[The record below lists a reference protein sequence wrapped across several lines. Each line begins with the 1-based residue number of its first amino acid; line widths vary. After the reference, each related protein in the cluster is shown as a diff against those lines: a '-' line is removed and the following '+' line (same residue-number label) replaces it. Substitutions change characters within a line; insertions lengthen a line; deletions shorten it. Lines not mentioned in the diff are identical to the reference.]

1 MTGYK
6 HLIIGLDPG
15 TTTAYAILDING
27 RLITVKS
34 AKELKLDTIIK
45 ETIRYGK
52 PLIIGTDRK
61 KCPNMISKYAAKTGA
76 VKSIPAYDLSET
88 EKNHLTKGRATRNAH
103 EKDALAA
110 AITAHKQYEP
120 LLKRVDKLLKKERK
134 EEDSEKVKGL
144 VITNRISIKKALESI
159 NKVN

>member
-27 RLITVKS
+27 RLIALKS

-45 ETIRYGK
+45 ETIRHGK
-52 PLIIGTDRK
+52 PLIIGTDRR
-61 KCPNMISKYAAKTGA
+61 KCPDMIRRYAAKTGA
-76 VKSIPAYDLSET
+76 VKAVPAYDLSET
-88 EKNHLTKGRATRNAH
+88 EKNSLTKGMPARNAH

-120 LLKRVDKLLKKERK
+120 LLKRVDKLLKKEGR
-134 EEDSEKVKGL
+134 EEDSEKVKSL
-144 VITNRISIKKALESI
+144 VITKKISIKKALDAI
-159 NKVN
+159 QRL